1 MVQRAYLV
9 YSTETYLQEELTHP
23 EKVFIEKNNYPKYV
37 IKQVFTQVKE
47 ENKNRNYNNNM
58 KNSTE
63 VPITLEDKNEK
74 RHLLTI
80 PYQGEK
86 EDYLIK
92 SMKRNL
98 KKILPNNVKPQI
110 SYTGRKLGSLF
121 QTKDQTIFEHKH
133 DVIYH
138 GKCPA
143 ENCVDDYIGET
154 ARRVNERIVDH
165 TGRDINSH
173 LLKHSIESG
182 HKPLEAVDYK
192 IIGTGYRNNTMQRKL
207 SEALFIKELK
217 PTLNKQEKSLPL
229 KLFH

>member
-1 MVQRAYLV
+1 
-9 YSTETYLQEELTHP
+9 
-23 EKVFIEKNNYPKYV
+23 
-37 IKQVFTQVKE
+37 
-47 ENKNRNYNNNM
+47 
-58 KNSTE
+58 
-63 VPITLEDKNEK
+63 
-74 RHLLTI
+74 
-80 PYQGEK
+80 
-86 EDYLIK
+86 
-92 SMKRNL
+92 MKRNL

-110 SYTGRKLGSLF
+110 TYTGRKLGSLF

-133 DVIYH
+133 NVIYH

-192 IIGTGYRNNTMQRKL
+192 IIGTGYRNNTMKRKL

-229 KLFH
+229 KLFN

>member
-1 MVQRAYLV
+1 M
-9 YSTETYLQEELTHP
+9 
-23 EKVFIEKNNYPKYV
+23 
-37 IKQVFTQVKE
+37 TQVAE
-47 ENKNRNYNNNM
+47 EHINRNYNNDL
-58 KNSTE
+58 KNSIE
-63 VPITLEDKNEK
+63 VSITLENENEK
-74 RHLLTI
+74 RHLLTN

-86 EDYLIK
+86 RDYLIK

-110 SYTGRKLGSLF
+110 TYTGRKLGSLF
-121 QTKDQTIFEHKH
+121 QIKDQTIHKH

-154 ARRVNERIVDH
+154 ARRVNKRIVDH
-165 TGRDINSH
+165 AGRDINSH
-173 LLKHSIESG
+173 LLKHSIDSE

-192 IIGTGYRNNTMQRKL
+192 IIATGYRNNTMKRKL
-207 SEALFIKELK
+207 SEALFIKKLK

-229 KLFH
+229 KLFN